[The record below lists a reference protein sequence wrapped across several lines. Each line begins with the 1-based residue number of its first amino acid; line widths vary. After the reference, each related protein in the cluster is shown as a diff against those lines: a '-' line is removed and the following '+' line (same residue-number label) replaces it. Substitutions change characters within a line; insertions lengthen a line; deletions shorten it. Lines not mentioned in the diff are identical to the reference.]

1 MILHHSNKHLQL
13 LAIITIVFLGILLPV
28 IIFMIYRKIR
38 KNLKDQELEDA
49 LNGKTHKIFSKIIN
63 IYFLALLRRVINLNP
78 DNFESII
85 NDYIEVSEININAS
99 EEEEENTSMYLR
111 LEFNELFLTIEVC
124 NILYHNIYRID
135 NIYALKYF
143 NKKDILL
150 IDST

>member
-124 NILYHNIYRID
+124 NILYHNMYRI
-135 NIYALKYF
+135 Y
-143 NKKDILL
+143 
-150 IDST
+150 

>member
-13 LAIITIVFLGILLPV
+13 LAIIAIVFLGILLPV

-99 EEEEENTSMYLR
+99 EEEEENTSMYMR

-124 NILYHNIYRID
+124 NILYHNMYRI
-135 NIYALKYF
+135 Y
-143 NKKDILL
+143 
-150 IDST
+150 

>member
-13 LAIITIVFLGILLPV
+13 LAIIAIVFLGILLPV

-85 NDYIEVSEININAS
+85 NDYIEVSEININGS
-99 EEEEENTSMYLR
+99 NEEEEEENTSMYMR

-124 NILYHNIYRID
+124 NILYHNMYRI
-135 NIYALKYF
+135 Y
-143 NKKDILL
+143 
-150 IDST
+150 